1 MFKSV
6 KTKLGAGFGLILLLV
21 CALGAVSMHSLH
33 NSQQNANQIFNS
45 NLKAMHYIG
54 EVNLHLGRLQ
64 SRALK
69 VMNKRDAQSAADLE
83 TFLNSAKTTIAKN
96 LGKYYPAMV
105 GNPSEDAKAKQAIA
119 DYHAF
124 LPLMSHFIG
133 LASDGNFQQAV
144 TDYYANVEKPFL
156 QLRSDFRGL
165 SNLQVT
171 QADKAHAA
179 GAASASQAN
188 LIMWALLGF
197 VVVVTIL
204 TTLLMIR
211 MITRPL
217 QQTRG
222 VVAAI
227 GQGRLD
233 NEIVNPFRDEFGQ
246 LLTGLAEMQE
256 RLAAIVMKVRDGSD
270 SVSVGARQIAAGNDE
285 LSTRTQQ
292 QAASLEETA
301 SSMEQMTATV
311 KQNADNATQADQLAR
326 QVRSQANEG
335 GEVVGRAVA
344 AMEEI
349 TAASRKIGDIVGL
362 IDDIAFQTNLLA
374 LNASVEAARAGEQG
388 RGFAV
393 VATEVRNLA
402 SRSANAA
409 KEIKALVADS
419 SAKVADGSSQVAL
432 SGSTLEQIVESVTKV
447 SDLVSEMAAAG
458 KEQSAGI
465 EQVNIA
471 VSEMDNTTQK
481 NAALVE
487 ESAAAGR
494 SLEEQADD
502 LKAQVASF
510 RVAARAA
517 QKPRTPVTQAP
528 QPDAGQPQPRP
539 QPQSQSQSKNGPAKA
554 LGGGKPAQ
562 PAPAAA
568 PASGDDDQWATF

>member
-1 MFKSV
+1 MLKSV

-21 CALGAVSMHSLH
+21 CALGAVSLHSLH
-33 NSQQNANQIFNS
+33 NSQKNANQIFNS
-45 NLKAMHYIG
+45 NLKAMHYLG
-54 EVNLHLGRLQ
+54 EVNLQLGRVE
-64 SRALK
+64 SRALR
-69 VMNKRDAQSAADLE
+69 VMNKKDAKSAANLE
-83 TFLNSAKTTIAKN
+83 TFLNSAKKKIAKN
-96 LGKYYPAMV
+96 LGEYYPAMV
-105 GNPSEDAKAKQAIA
+105 GSPSEHAKAKQAIA
-119 DYHAF
+119 DYHAV
-124 LPLMSHFIG
+124 LPLMNHFIS
-133 LASDGNFQQAV
+133 LASAGNFQQAM
-144 TDYYANVEKPFL
+144 TDYSSNVDKPFR
-156 QLRSDFRGL
+156 QLRSELRDLG
-165 SNLQVT
+165 SLQVT
-171 QADKAHAA
+171 QADGAHTASI
-179 GAASASQAN
+179 ASASQADV
-188 LIMWALLGF
+188 IMWALLGF

-204 TTLLMIR
+204 TTLLMTR

-217 QQTRG
+217 EQTRG
-222 VVAAI
+222 LVDAI

-256 RLAAIVMKVRDGSD
+256 RLAAIVTKVRDGSD

-409 KEIKALVADS
+409 KEIKALVVDS

-432 SGSTLEQIVESVTKV
+432 SGSTLEEIVKSVTKV

-487 ESAAAGR
+487 QSAAAGR
-494 SLEEQADD
+494 SLEEQAED

-517 QKPRTPVTQAP
+517 QKMRTLAP
-528 QPDAGQPQPRP
+528 QPDAGQ
-539 QPQSQSQSKNGPAKA
+539 SQNGPAKA
-554 LGGGKPAQ
+554 IGGGKPAQ
-562 PAPAAA
+562 AAKPAPVAA